1 EVPHFKDTLIQQMG
15 FVKKSIAERTRYKR
29 EYESMVNER
38 QLQTQE
44 GKVDMVKALDVNLA
58 VTESSG
64 TESVNQYES
73 DSSGNDTFI
82 DDANIK
88 PTYDEEPMAED
99 FQDSPDDEEDTRSSE
114 EYLNDLEEEYQ
125 EKALLAIS

>member
-1 EVPHFKDTLIQQMG
+1 MG

-73 DSSGNDTFI
+73 DSSRNDTFI

-88 PTYDEEPMAED
+88 PTYDEEPMAELYLAE
-99 FQDSPDDEEDTRSSE
+99 DSSTSALQVLRRSSSIFTSV
-114 EYLNDLEEEYQ
+114 YVAVQKL
-125 EKALLAIS
+125 KKTLARASVQLG